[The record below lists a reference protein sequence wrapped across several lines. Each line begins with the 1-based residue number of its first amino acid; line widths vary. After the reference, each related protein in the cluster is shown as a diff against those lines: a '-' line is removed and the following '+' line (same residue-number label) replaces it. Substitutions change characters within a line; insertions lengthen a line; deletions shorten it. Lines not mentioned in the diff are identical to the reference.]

1 MVPPRIYFVSSRVE
15 VDKGCVQKL
24 SMVQVMNQDGAE
36 RFLKSWGI
44 RVEEWRV
51 RELVTALPDV
61 LIGREGCS
69 LRSCYLGRDLM
80 SKRSAYKIK
89 KLYEKG
95 SLDPYLHHLDA
106 DRDWHP
112 PLGEKK
118 FGDRIRGL
126 LNSWLAET
134 SEEYLREVLRFIVG
148 RELLPK
154 DLTATAE
161 ALVLRSEGMNRVA
174 DQERV
179 KYYFDSTL
187 ISKFIKQRLGY

>member
-1 MVPPRIYFVSSRVE
+1 
-15 VDKGCVQKL
+15 
-24 SMVQVMNQDGAE
+24 MNQDCAE

-61 LIGREGCS
+61 LSGRCS

-89 KLYEKG
+89 NLYEKG

-112 PLGEKK
+112 RVGEKESRSALRRL
-118 FGDRIRGL
+118 FYR
-126 LNSWLAET
+126 WLAET
-134 SEEYLREVLRFIVG
+134 AEDSLKEVIKVMRCRGLMS
-148 RELLPK
+148 K

-161 ALVLRSEGMNRVA
+161 ALVLPSEGMNRVP
-174 DQERV
+174 DQERA
-179 KYYFDSTL
+179 KCYFDSTL
-187 ISKFIKQRLGY
+187 ISQFLKQRLGC